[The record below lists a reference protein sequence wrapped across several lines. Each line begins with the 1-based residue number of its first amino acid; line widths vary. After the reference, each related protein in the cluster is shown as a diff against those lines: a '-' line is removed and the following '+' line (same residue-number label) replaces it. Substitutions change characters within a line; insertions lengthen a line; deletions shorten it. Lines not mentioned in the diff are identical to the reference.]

1 LRNEYIFCCCKTKFY
16 TKYSDLLEGVDAQV
30 EEDSDLLNIMRKN
43 KITGMALASLLSIQV
58 LKTLAHIAKSRTHV
72 EEDDKL

>member
-1 LRNEYIFCCCKTKFY
+1 
-16 TKYSDLLEGVDAQV
+16 LLEGVDAQV